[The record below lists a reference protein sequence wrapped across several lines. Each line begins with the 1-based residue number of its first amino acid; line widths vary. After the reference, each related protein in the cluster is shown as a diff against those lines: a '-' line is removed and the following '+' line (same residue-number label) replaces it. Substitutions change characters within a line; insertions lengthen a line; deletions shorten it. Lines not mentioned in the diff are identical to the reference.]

1 MAKLFNLATNRHGLI
16 VYGGEASADFGM
28 VVSEAPT
35 FSAPERKQE
44 IITVPGRNGSVLFQE
59 DAWNDVPKNYKVW
72 LAANDEEDLAT
83 QVDAVMAWLN
93 SQKGYTR
100 LEDSFAPEIFRLA
113 YYSGGDDFS
122 NELTL
127 YGEATLGFTC
137 RAEKFYKSGEEAIA
151 VTNGDQLFNPTR
163 YASKPLIHIEVASA
177 TTITLAIN
185 GVSIVAAVTDYINI
199 DCETMNAYRL
209 PSENKNGDVSGTFPT
224 IAPGVNGIGITGT
237 ISKATIVPRYF
248 TI

>member
-1 MAKLFNLATNRHGLI
+1 MAKLFNLGTNKQGLI

-35 FSAPERKQE
+35 FEEPERKQE
-44 IITVPGRNGSVLFQE
+44 VIAVPGRNGSVIFQE

-72 LAANDEEDLAT
+72 LAPKGEDDLET
-83 QVDAVMAWLN
+83 VVSGVMAWLN

-113 YYSGGDDFS
+113 YYSGGNGFS
-122 NELTL
+122 NDLTL
-127 YGEATLGFTC
+127 YGEGTLKFTC
-137 RAEKFYKSGEEAIA
+137 RAEKFYKTGEEPVDVA
-151 VTNGDQLFNPTR
+151 NGSKLYNPTR
-163 YASKPLIHIEVASA
+163 FASKPLIHIEVPSSAS
-177 TTITLAIN
+177 ITLSIG
-185 GVSIVAAVTDYINI
+185 GVSIVATVTDYINI

-209 PSENKNGDVSGTFPT
+209 ASENKNSSISGAFPT
-224 IAPGVNGIGITGT
+224 IAPGINNIGITGT
-237 ISKATIVPRYF
+237 ITKATIVPRYF

>member
-1 MAKLFNLATNRHGLI
+1 MAKLFNMATNRQGLI

-35 FSAPERKQE
+35 FSQPSRKQK
-44 IITVPGRNGSVLFQE
+44 IITVPGRNGAVIFQE
-59 DAWNDVPKNYKVW
+59 DAWNDVPKKYKVW
-72 LAANDEEDLAT
+72 LAPKGDQSLEDA
-83 QVDAVMAWLN
+83 VSSVMAWLN
-93 SQKGYTR
+93 TQRGYTR
-100 LEDSFAPEIFRLA
+100 LEDSFAPEIYRLA

-127 YGEATLGFTC
+127 YGEATLSFTC
-137 RAEKFYKSGEEAIA
+137 RAEKFYKSGEEAIE

-163 YASKPLIHIEVASA
+163 YTSKPLIHIEVASA
-177 TTITLAIN
+177 TTVTLAIN
-185 GVSIVAAVTDYINI
+185 GVSIVADVTDYINI

-209 PSENKNGDVSGTFPT
+209 ASENKNGDISGTFPT